1 MPYISGAIQHCL
13 KPAETLS
20 GIETNVM
27 PETHLEKGRFKPAET
42 LSGIETA
49 TVGGAVPPYGLS
61 KYPLKKVAKATLT
74 VEIGSIK
81 NFSD

>member
-20 GIETNVM
+20 GIETKRDARDA
-27 PETHLEKGRFKPAET
+27 PGEGRFKPAET

-49 TVGGAVPPYGLS
+49 TVGGAVPPYGLQN
-61 KYPLKKVAKATLT
+61 
-74 VEIGSIK
+74 IH
-81 NFSD
+81 